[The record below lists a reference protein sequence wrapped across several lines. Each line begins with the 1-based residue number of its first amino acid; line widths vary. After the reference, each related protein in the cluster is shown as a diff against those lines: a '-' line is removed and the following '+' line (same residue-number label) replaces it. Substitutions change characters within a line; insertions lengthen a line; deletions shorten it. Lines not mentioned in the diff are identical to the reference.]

1 MMKVSARTLA
11 LLAIAAVIYGW
22 AVHAALRP
30 SNLLQMMMA
39 MTLC

>member
-1 MMKVSARTLA
+1 MMKANIRAVA
-11 LLAIAAVIYGW
+11 LLAIAAALYGW

-30 SNLLQMMMA
+30 SNLLQMMEA